1 MFFSFLFNVCPS
13 FFYFKNLGQVFY
25 LELAIFT
32 NNSSHLLAFSP
43 CLTHIYPFFYLCFN
57 NQVRLDYRKRSSSFR
72 CIPFPLRFKNQIK
85 FSILENYS
93 SYLCSCTILLP
104 SISLFIF
111 FFLYSNI
118 PFSLCFNNQVRLNRK
133 YLPSQFFI
141 LLAYQFL
148 SRHSLLSYFSL
159 SLSLFPTIHTF
170 PLSFISNSIKP
181 NPNHH
186 LKTLDQFQKKN
197 ITLTPPPPIFPL
209 IYTRNRISF
218 HSSILKYQ

>member
-1 MFFSFLFNVCPS
+1 M
-13 FFYFKNLGQVFY
+13 
-25 LELAIFT
+25 

-43 CLTHIYPFFYLCFN
+43 CLTHIYPFFYLSFN

-148 SRHSLLSYFSL
+148 SRYIPSS
-159 SLSLFPTIHTF
+159 
-170 PLSFISNSIKP
+170 
-181 NPNHH
+181 
-186 LKTLDQFQKKN
+186 
-197 ITLTPPPPIFPL
+197 PIFPSL
-209 IYTRNRISF
+209 SSQQSTLFPSPSFQIRSNQIQTITSKPSINSKKKYNINSTPYFPSNIYSKSNLLPLF
-218 HSSILKYQ
+218 HS